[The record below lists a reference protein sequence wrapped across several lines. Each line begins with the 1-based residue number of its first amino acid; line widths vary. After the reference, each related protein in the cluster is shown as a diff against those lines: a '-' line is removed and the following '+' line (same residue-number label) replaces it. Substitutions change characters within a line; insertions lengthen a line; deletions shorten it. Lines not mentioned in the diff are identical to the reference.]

1 MIDPRNLKKKDVL
14 LHAEG
19 PLLTLFENP
28 HGEFY
33 FSAFLSISGGYVF
46 FPVSD
51 TQFKSF
57 LNSEVTIRG
66 IYDSVDHL
74 LIKRVFNGEAA
85 SFLKDG
91 LQNEITFADKLFK
104 NLSDGMKNLP
114 AIEKYM

>member
-1 MIDPRNLKKKDVL
+1 MTDPRNLKKKDIL
-14 LHAEG
+14 LNAEG

-66 IYDSVDHL
+66 IYESIDHL
-74 LIKRVFNGEAA
+74 LIKRVFNGEVET
-85 SFLKDG
+85 FLKDG
-91 LQNEITFADKLFK
+91 LQNEITFADQLFK
-104 NLSDGMKNLP
+104 HLSDGMKNLP
-114 AIEKYM
+114 AIEKYI